1 MSPPYF
7 QLLLRSPL
15 ALLIALRWLAIAG
28 QSLAVVLAEDLKS
41 PTVEIREADYDRPA
55 TLVKAFTGVDK
66 LLLISA
72 NDLSGVRLAQH
83 KAAID
88 AAKSAGVKLIAY
100 TSILHTDT
108 SELILTEEHRATEA
122 YLKASGVPHVLLRNG
137 WYTENETAAS
147 HGSSALQ
154 RPASIRPVTRWSKPP
169 RSLP

>member
-1 MSPPYF
+1 MIAITGANG
-7 QLLLRSPL
+7 QLGRLVIQSLQRLAPATRIIAAVRSPDK
-15 ALLIALRWLAIAG
+15 A
-28 QSLAVVLAEDLKS
+28 QDLKS

-122 YLKASGVPHVLLRNG
+122 YLKASGVPHVLLLNG
-137 WYTENETAAS
+137 CYTEN
-147 HGSSALQ
+147 
-154 RPASIRPVTRWSKPP
+154 
-169 RSLP
+169 